1 VYLNDYHFVVNVS
14 RRNDKYSCFLKLTF
28 FLSKFFPC
36 RKTRIIF
43 DNAVVSP
50 GYCCTM
56 RRGGWPSREL
66 ERGIHGERSKGR
78 SVPGKNGDET
88 YLGRA
93 SWTASE
99 RQNGTREREERE
111 GYGVPYA
118 FASVA
123 DAGRS
128 PGRSVGRSFVRAEGR
143 GEGRASAREPSTG
156 QCTRSRRDVRISCA
170 LKLFHRRASE
180 KRWRSPRNRDQRGT
194 ARSSFAVASRYRFM
208 YRAYIVNCSS
218 RSGR

>member
-1 VYLNDYHFVVNVS
+1 LNDYHFVVNVS

-99 RQNGTREREERE
+99 RQNGTRERERSERDM
-111 GYGVPYA
+111 GSRTRSLPWRTP
-118 FASVA
+118 
-123 DAGRS
+123 AGR
-128 PGRSVGRSFVRAEGR
+128 PVGRSVGRSFGQRDVAR
-143 GEGRASAREPSTG
+143 GEHPHGNRVRGSARAAAAT
-156 QCTRSRRDVRISCA
+156 C
-170 LKLFHRRASE
+170 
-180 KRWRSPRNRDQRGT
+180 
-194 ARSSFAVASRYRFM
+194 ASR
-208 YRAYIVNCSS
+208 AP
-218 RSGR
+218 